1 MTTFDALTIGLPS
14 ATYYLECWVCSWRT
28 CLLHRFALCVSC
40 SLFNSDVILY
50 SASAH
55 SSAEVTLHWSQVSY
69 TRIRFTHSGDIRLIG
84 SVIGDWIGIQLS
96 KTISR
101 YPVWS
106 KHVLFIPRVFHF
118 EYTTTAGKKNLTG

>member
-14 ATYYLECWVCSWRT
+14 ATNYLECWVCSWRT

-69 TRIRFTHSGDIRLIG
+69 TRIRFTHSGDIRLIVL
-84 SVIGDWIGIQLS
+84 SAIGLESNWVRRLVDIPFDQN
-96 KTISR
+96 TC
-101 YPVWS
+101 Y
-106 KHVLFIPRVFHF
+106 LFREFSTSNIRLRL
-118 EYTTTAGKKNLTG
+118 AKKNLTG